1 VEELVFNKHDDFDRG
16 LLQGK
21 AQALYAIINLP
32 QELKD
37 LKSLEE
43 LEAKRQKEMLR
54 EDEDGSEMAEE

>member
-1 VEELVFNKHDDFDRG
+1 
-16 LLQGK
+16 
-21 AQALYAIINLP
+21 LP

>member
-54 EDEDGSEMAEE
+54 EDEDGSED